1 MLNDLKVGLVSASS
15 SIKRGNKKTLIFVIC
30 VLALIFV
37 NLVFLPSMIGGIT
50 GMFNGFLQYPFGNI
64 VIEPSKDNVYINN
77 AE

>member
-1 MLNDLKVGLVSASS
+1 
-15 SIKRGNKKTLIFVIC
+15 
-30 VLALIFV
+30 
-37 NLVFLPSMIGGIT
+37 MIGGIT